1 MNSKKPIHI
10 LEYIIRNTG
19 ILAGMYPFF
28 PVLELYKVNILQK
41 EIM

>member
-19 ILAGMYPFF
+19 ILTGMYPFF
-28 PVLELYKVNILQK
+28 PELELYKVNILHK
-41 EIM
+41 EIK